1 MTINLVRRG
10 HSSWAT
16 EDGIY
21 LIGGK
26 DATAEVEW
34 VKLDDNTDN
43 SSTWSL
49 NNDIK

>member
-1 MTINLVRRG
+1 MVRRG

-26 DATAEVEW
+26 DATAEVEL
-34 VKLDDNTDN
+34 VKLEVEDNTDN
-43 SSTWSL
+43 SSAWSL